1 MMFRR
6 ISRILALTVALLLL
20 PAAAGAEVRIG
31 LAIPV
36 TGPYAASGE
45 RNRVAVQLAIAALNQ
60 AGGVLGQQVKLVV
73 VDDGCDAERAA
84 DAALELVKAGVGF
97 VVGHMCSHASLIA
110 APIYEAAG
118 LPMMSPNSTHP
129 AAHRG
134 RPRQCLPASRQR
146 RHPGPARRRLAGA
159 PTSATAGSRSSTTE
173 APTAGALPSRRGR
186 ACARTMSGEA
196 LFASYEPGQ
205 DGFQRA
211 GRGVATCGDRR
222 AVRRRLRA
230 DAGRRS
236 GPPGIVAAESS
247 WSAVTGWAWR
257 SSGRRLGTRA
267 RGPCLRRG
275 RT

>member
-1 MMFRR
+1 MFRR
-6 ISRILALTVALLLL
+6 MSRILALTVALLLL

-118 LPMMSPNSTHP
+118 LPMMSPDSTHP
-129 AAHRG
+129 QLTEEG
-134 RPRQCLPASRQR
+134 RANVF
-146 RHPGPARRRLAGA
+146 RLAGRDDIQGRL
-159 PTSATAGSRSSTTE
+159 AGDWLAQRHPPPRIAIVHDGSTY
-173 APTAGALPSRRGR
+173 GRGLAEQAR
-186 ACARTMSGEA
+186 ARLREDPGREA
-196 LFASYEPGQ
+196 LF
-205 DGFQRA
+205 
-211 GRGVATCGDRR
+211 T
-222 AVRRRLRA
+222 
-230 DAGRRS
+230 
-236 GPPGIVAAESS
+236 
-247 WSAVTGWAWR
+247 T
-257 SSGRRLGTRA
+257 
-267 RGPCLRRG
+267 
-275 RT
+275 